1 MDSAE
6 ESFRMLTLLPDE
18 LVIDNP
24 AMRWDCWCTA
34 ASAMVSRVADLD
46 LGDRGNE
53 CLGC

>member
-1 MDSAE
+1 MDSAVG
-6 ESFRMLTLLPDE
+6 SLRMLTLFPDE

-34 ASAMVSRVADLD
+34 ASAMVSRVDLD